1 METDSCNK
9 LKKGGISMN
18 GDNHETAIELT
29 DRIKAAADELHNKK
43 NSPHEIS
50 EIRLQI
56 CQLTRRLRKKL
67 ECVREKIG

>member
-1 METDSCNK
+1 
-9 LKKGGISMN
+9 MN

-29 DRIKAAADELHNKK
+29 ERIKSAADELQHKK

-50 EIRLQI
+50 EIRLEI
-56 CQLTRRLRKKL
+56 CQLTRRLKKKL

>member
-1 METDSCNK
+1 
-9 LKKGGISMN
+9 MN
-18 GDNHETAIELT
+18 GDNHETAIELA
-29 DRIKAAADELHNKK
+29 DRIKATADELMHKK

-50 EIRLQI
+50 EIRLQL

>member
-9 LKKGGISMN
+9 AKKGGISMN
-18 GDNHETAIELT
+18 GDNHETAIELANK
-29 DRIKAAADELHNKK
+29 IKFAADELGRAEH
-43 NSPHEIS
+43 SPK

>member
-1 METDSCNK
+1 
-9 LKKGGISMN
+9 MN
-18 GDNHETAIELT
+18 GDNHETAIELA
-29 DRIKAAADELHNKK
+29 DRIKSAADELQHKR
-43 NSPHEIS
+43 NSPQEIS